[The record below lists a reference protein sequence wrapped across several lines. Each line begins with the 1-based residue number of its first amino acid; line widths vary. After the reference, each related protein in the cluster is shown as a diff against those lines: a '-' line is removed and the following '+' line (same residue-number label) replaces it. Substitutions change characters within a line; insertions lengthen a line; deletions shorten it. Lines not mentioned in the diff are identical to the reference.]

1 MKAPRQSVRLR
12 RLPIAP
18 RIGALWYLLL
28 LLACTIFTQ
37 ALRSPLSAVV
47 LNFVL
52 LLPIADLIC
61 LAISWFFVSV
71 TIEGSDRIIE
81 RGEPLA
87 VPMSITNRGIL
98 PLSCVEV
105 MFSIPLPYA
114 LHSQAVAKRVAIP
127 PVSAV
132 TTKVALDFTC
142 RGFFDMGVEELFL
155 FDFLRLVRIRKKI
168 HRYVQ
173 IQVLPKPLTET
184 DALPPFSDNGSFR
197 HDPLESNSLSEYD
210 DVRAYRPGDSMKS
223 IHWKLSTKWEEWQ
236 IRKHVAEGNKEL
248 QIFADF
254 ETESTYFS
262 MSEYHAAILGNRIAE
277 ESLTVAIEAAKQ
289 GAEGQL
295 LWFQPD
301 GTPVIHSFQDQQSAK
316 NLAFPLSEAEGGS
329 EHLPQDSLI
338 HRDASALCVLAFLS
352 PTQEDKL
359 RRLAATCAGA
369 PFVILLL
376 SAQDLV
382 AKEQQKTYDEELAA
396 LGRRLTDSGIPVT
409 ISCRREASS

>member
-132 TTKVALDFTC
+132 TTKVAL
-142 RGFFDMGVEELFL
+142 EL
-155 FDFLRLVRIRKKI
+155 RRI
-168 HRYVQ
+168 Q
-173 IQVLPKPLTET
+173 
-184 DALPPFSDNGSFR
+184 
-197 HDPLESNSLSEYD
+197 DPLFRAFSLRFSSSCPYSQKNPSLCSN
-210 DVRAYRPGDSMKS
+210 P
-223 IHWKLSTKWEEWQ
+223 
-236 IRKHVAEGNKEL
+236 
-248 QIFADF
+248 
-254 ETESTYFS
+254 
-262 MSEYHAAILGNRIAE
+262 
-277 ESLTVAIEAAKQ
+277 
-289 GAEGQL
+289 
-295 LWFQPD
+295 
-301 GTPVIHSFQDQQSAK
+301 
-316 NLAFPLSEAEGGS
+316 
-329 EHLPQDSLI
+329 
-338 HRDASALCVLAFLS
+338 S
-352 PTQEDKL
+352 PTQAVD
-359 RRLAATCAGA
+359 RDRCLASLFGQRKF
-369 PFVILLL
+369 P
-376 SAQDLV
+376 S
-382 AKEQQKTYDEELAA
+382 
-396 LGRRLTDSGIPVT
+396 
-409 ISCRREASS
+409 

>member
-1 MKAPRQSVRLR
+1 M
-12 RLPIAP
+12 
-18 RIGALWYLLL
+18 
-28 LLACTIFTQ
+28 
-37 ALRSPLSAVV
+37 
-47 LNFVL
+47 
-52 LLPIADLIC
+52 
-61 LAISWFFVSV
+61 
-71 TIEGSDRIIE
+71 
-81 RGEPLA
+81 
-87 VPMSITNRGIL
+87 
-98 PLSCVEV
+98 
-105 MFSIPLPYA
+105 
-114 LHSQAVAKRVAIP
+114 
-127 PVSAV
+127 
-132 TTKVALDFTC
+132 
-142 RGFFDMGVEELFL
+142 
-155 FDFLRLVRIRKKI
+155 
-168 HRYVQ
+168 
-173 IQVLPKPLTET
+173 
-184 DALPPFSDNGSFR
+184 PPFSDNGSFR

-236 IRKHVAEGNKEL
+236 IRKHVAEENKEL

-262 MSEYHAAILGNRIAE
+262 MSEHHAAILGNRIAE

-289 GAEGQL
+289 GADGQL

-376 SAQDLV
+376 SAKDLV